1 MNFVEEGEDNSEG
14 RQLGGKSILIMG
26 CRTRKSLIFT
36 SLMTKT
42 LDKWFHFS
50 DLAAAASGHGGH
62 YCEDGVPTEAALLA
76 ILAAFA
82 VSFALLYMASTT
94 NTGRKKREISI
105 SDMLK
110 DVMWSG
116 RLLPMIP

>member
-1 MNFVEEGEDNSEG
+1 MHYAQSLHKNEGK
-14 RQLGGKSILIMG
+14 KSYLPNP
-26 CRTRKSLIFT
+26 LF
-36 SLMTKT
+36 LY
-42 LDKWFHFS
+42 FA
-50 DLAAAASGHGGH
+50 DLAIAASGHGG

-82 VSFALLYMASTT
+82 VSFAILYMASTT
-94 NTGRKKREISI
+94 NTGRKKREISL

-116 RLLPMIP
+116 K